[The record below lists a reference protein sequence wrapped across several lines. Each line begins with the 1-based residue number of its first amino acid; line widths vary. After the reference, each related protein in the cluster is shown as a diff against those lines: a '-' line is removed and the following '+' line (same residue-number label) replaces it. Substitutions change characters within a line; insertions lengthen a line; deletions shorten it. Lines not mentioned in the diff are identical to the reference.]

1 MFFLFRR
8 EHKASMVK
16 LRNLLDDTA
25 KTRRHHKNLLNVQ
38 VTFLA
43 WFAES
48 MGFLIIFL
56 GTFVLGHENNLVN
69 FCMQTLTLVV
79 YFNILPCVFLIK
91 DSSELKINILDSSW
105 YNHILVMF
113 CCQYNK
119 EEDDVVQRNVL
130 ENVHQEQ
137 NLRREEDLAIISL
150 ASIENGDE
158 IGPIINVNISK
169 KRTIAAK
176 KSSTKMHMDS
186 MTDSLKTENGNPD
199 EVNVAKDRISNK
211 SHPELLEV
219 EGPSSSHT
227 NDLYVSN
234 L

>member
-1 MFFLFRR
+1 M
-8 EHKASMVK
+8 
-16 LRNLLDDTA
+16 
-25 KTRRHHKNLLNVQ
+25 
-38 VTFLA
+38 A

-48 MGFLIIFL
+48 MGFLVIFL
-56 GTFVLGHENNLVN
+56 GIFVLGHENNVVN

-105 YNHILVMF
+105 YTHILVMF

-119 EEDDVVQRNVL
+119 KDDNVVQRNVL

-158 IGPIINVNISK
+158 IGSIINVNISK
-169 KRTIAAK
+169 KRKITARNT
-176 KSSTKMHMDS
+176 STHMHMDGIK
-186 MTDSLKTENGNPD
+186 DGPQTENGKPD
-199 EVNVAKDRISNK
+199 EVNIENDRISAK
-211 SHPELLEV
+211 SHPELLEAQ
-219 EGPSSSHT
+219 GPYSYRT
-227 NDLYVSN
+227 NE
-234 L
+234 

>member
-16 LRNLLDDTA
+16 LRNLLDDSA
-25 KTRRHHKNLLNVQ
+25 KARRHHKNLLNVQ
-38 VTFLA
+38 VMFLA
-43 WFAES
+43 WFVET

-56 GTFVLGHENNLVN
+56 GTFVSGHENNVVN
-69 FCMQTLTLVV
+69 FCMQTLTLVI

-176 KSSTKMHMDS
+176 KSSTKMHMDCRQ
-186 MTDSLKTENGNPD
+186 
-199 EVNVAKDRISNK
+199 VAQTPKKGKQIK
-211 SHPELLEV
+211 
-219 EGPSSSHT
+219 
-227 NDLYVSN
+227 
-234 L
+234 